1 MLASLPGLN
10 GLTSGL
16 LPLAQLQLFPVAA
29 SAQSHSIDALYW
41 FLTIVSAVMTVLIF
55 VCIIYFAWRFHA
67 KKNPVPTQI
76 EGSTKLELTW
86 SIAPFL
92 VMLIF
97 FAWGAQIF
105 FAAQQPP
112 KNAMEIFVT
121 GKQWMWKVQYPNGGR
136 EIDELHVPVGT
147 PVKLTMASEDVIHS
161 FSIPAFRVRHD
172 VVPGHYDSLWFTA
185 TKPGRYH
192 LFCTEYCGNQHA
204 GMIGWVDVMDRQ
216 AYDNWASGGGA
227 QGTLAEQG
235 QTAFAQFG
243 CSTCHLL
250 DQQGRGPNLRGLYN
264 KPVQLS
270 DGRTVIAD
278 DAYLRES
285 ILDANAKIVASFQP
299 GIMPIF
305 KGQISEETV
314 IQLIGFIKSLSPTG
328 PASQQGSQQGAIV
341 IAPRAAENNPA
352 ATSNSSAAK
361 TPVNSQQR

>member
-1 MLASLPGLN
+1 MFASLPAFASALAAV
-10 GLTSGL
+10 
-16 LPLAQLQLFPVAA
+16 LPLAQMQLFPEAA
-29 SAQSHSIDALYW
+29 SEQSHSIDSLYW
-41 FLTIVSAVMTVLIF
+41 LLTVVSVVMTVLIF
-55 VCIIYFAWRFHA
+55 AAIIFFAWKYHA
-67 KKNPVPTQI
+67 KRHPVPTQI
-76 EGSTKLELTW
+76 EGSTPLELTW
-86 SIAPFL
+86 SILPFL

-112 KNAMEIFVT
+112 ANAMEVFVT

-136 EIDELHVPVGT
+136 EIDELHVPMNT

-204 GMIGWVDVMDRQ
+204 GMIGWVTVMDRQ

-227 QGTLAEQG
+227 QGTLADQG
-235 QTAFAQFG
+235 QSAFAQFG

-264 KPVQLS
+264 KPVQLN

-278 DAYLRES
+278 DSYIRES
-285 ILDANAKIVASFQP
+285 ILEPNAKIAASFQP
-299 GIMPIF
+299 GIMPVF

-314 IQLIGFIKSLSPTG
+314 IQLIGYIKSLSPG
-328 PASQQGSQQGAIV
+328 VPASQQGSQQGAIV
-341 IAPRAAENNPA
+341 IAPRAGDSRA
-352 ATSNSSAAK
+352 APTSNSQASK
-361 TPVNSQQR
+361 TPVNSQR